1 MSAASNTFQQAFNQM
16 SEVGRTGQSGQQ
28 FTSNLQSLKSFTDQA
43 GANIANSVGAKHG
56 INSQQLAG
64 VVSNLL
70 LNGSLGLGG
79 EENLEKEEEEV
90 SLRK

>member
-1 MSAASNTFQQAFNQM
+1 M
-16 SEVGRTGQSGQQ
+16 
-28 FTSNLQSLKSFTDQA
+28 KSFTDQA
-43 GANIANSVGAKHG
+43 GANIANSVGTKHG

-79 EENLEKEEEEV
+79 EEKLGKGGGGGLAQKVMDSLGIKAGGKLDQGSRKVILGMKV
-90 SLRK
+90 S